1 MMEDF
6 IFFITMIA
14 NIAVIAFAFTM
25 MIVLLGVW
33 VGLPLILAYVT
44 LVIYTERVIN
54 NDMFDGEE

>member
-1 MMEDF
+1 MEDF